1 MVRRPQRPSPGLTA
15 CDLSCHLFLVST
27 GYERFLRRPRVWHD
41 ERSLMAKKSKPR
53 PTAATAAN
61 GSTSDFNV
69 LVKFEPRLI
78 TEHLGRDKY
87 ATSAQALTELVTN
100 AFDAEASLVDVDV
113 LMNGLDAIVAL
124 TVFDTGVGMTRVEL
138 TDRFGLV
145 GVRSDN
151 KTKIGRFGV
160 GRWGV
165 FRLGRRSQWRTVAK
179 DTSGVKHRLSFVLE
193 EGSPNDF
200 VVRDEMVDPA
210 EPTGTWI
217 QVEDLYEPELLRQ
230 GRVTWDLAVQLCGYL
245 LAHPQKS
252 LRVNNT
258 PIVIDILVASRE
270 VEKLVPDHQNQL
282 PAPVTLTHLMLR
294 NIARNKF
301 KAQLL
306 LTAQGMTVQAIE
318 LADPPSPNYVGLAE
332 SPYFEEMVTSNRAAF
347 VDFDDAASAIRQSV
361 ISRVHAFGERL
372 QTQLN
377 ETFIERARA
386 KPFYPY
392 KAVPRDSI
400 DEIHQRLYD
409 ATLEA
414 LNRVSNLEIM
424 KQQHQQI
431 VFGLL
436 HRALS
441 NGDLLHV
448 LSQVATLSDDEMA
461 KFRDVLERTTIQALL
476 DLASQVQQRLDFLDM
491 LHELVYGSNAD
502 KVLER
507 TQLHKYLE
515 TQAWIFGP
523 QFHLATSDKKFRT
536 VIARHRALA
545 GLPDVPDDS
554 LATIRGIEQVP
565 DLFLAAQKEFPANDG
580 SIQRCLLVELK
591 RPSVDVG
598 FPERTQLEKYANVIL
613 DSGEFGGDRT
623 HFDLFVVSANIGAD
637 VRRSITQPGLPAG
650 CFATF
655 DRARLFARTWGDVI
669 ESARS
674 ELHLVRDRLRQKSLE
689 IAVPE
694 YFDKMFPHV
703 KRSDGAP

>member
-1 MVRRPQRPSPGLTA
+1 
-15 CDLSCHLFLVST
+15 
-27 GYERFLRRPRVWHD
+27 
-41 ERSLMAKKSKPR
+41 MAKSTRKVGGQPKSG
-53 PTAATAAN
+53 AVATATS
-61 GSTSDFNV
+61 STADFKV
-69 LVKFEPRLI
+69 TVKFEPRLI

-113 LMNGLDAIVAL
+113 VTNPLQAITAL
-124 TVFDTGVGMTRVEL
+124 TVYDNGVGMSRVEL
-138 TDRFGLV
+138 TERFGLV

-179 DTSGVKHRLSFVLE
+179 DLSGIKYRLSFTLE
-193 EGSPNDF
+193 DSSPDDF
-200 VVRDEMVDPA
+200 PVKSEVVDPA
-210 EPTGTWI
+210 EPAGTWI
-217 QVEDLYEPELLRQ
+217 QIEDLYEPELLRP
-230 GRVTWDLAVQLCGYL
+230 GRVTWDLAVQLCSYL

-258 PIVIDILVASRE
+258 PIVIDILVQSRQ
-270 VEKLVPDHQNQL
+270 VEQL
-282 PAPVTLTHLMLR
+282 KPEQYPELAAPVTLTHLLLR

-306 LTAQGMTVQAIE
+306 LTAQGITVQALE
-318 LADPPSPNYVGLAE
+318 LPDPPAPNYVGLAE
-332 SPYFEEMVTSNRAAF
+332 SPYFEQMVNANRAAF
-347 VDFDDAASAIRQSV
+347 IDFDGAAGLIRETV
-361 ISRVHAFGERL
+361 VGRVQAYAERL
-372 QTQLN
+372 QAEVN
-377 ETFIERARA
+377 ETFIERARQ

-392 KAVPRDSI
+392 KTVPTDSI
-400 DEIHQRLYD
+400 DELHQRLYD

-448 LSQVATLSDDEMA
+448 LSQVATLSDEEMA

-491 LHELVYGSNAD
+491 LHELVYGPGSD
-502 KVLER
+502 KVRER

-523 QFHLATSDKKFRT
+523 QFHLATSDRKFRT

-545 GLPDVPDDS
+545 ELPAVPDDE
-554 LATIRGIEQVP
+554 LAAISGIEQIP
-565 DLFLAAQKEFPANDG
+565 DLFLAAQKEFQSNAG
-580 SIQRCLLVELK
+580 AAQRCLLVELK

-598 FPERTQLEKYANVIL
+598 LHERNQLERYANVIL
-613 DSGEFGGDRT
+613 DSGEFSGDRT
-623 HFDLFVVSANIGAD
+623 HFDLFVISAQVAPE
-637 VRRSITQPGLPAG
+637 VKRSISQPGLPPG
-650 CFATF
+650 CFQKTE
-655 DRARLFARTWGDVI
+655 RARLFVRTWGDVI

-674 ELHLVRDRLRQKSLE
+674 ELHLVRDRLHQKSLE
-689 IAVPE
+689 MAVPE

-703 KRSDGAP
+703 KRADGPPPA